1 MFEEEST
8 LPLYAVECRG
18 CVYDPLDVIRP
29 ALMCFDLYPS
39 HRMPCLPVFVMSGL
53 SFCLGSQRAHPLTHL
68 PSVVHVPCIPTL
80 AVRWRIRPCGCR
92 ISSEGGG
99 VRVMPPSASFV
110 PTNYKCLPSFSS
122 WQWQR
127 RHLSGLVPLF
137 IPLDMGTIEA
147 CTACMACLPEHGNSN
162 RLTFPL
168 LVR

>member
-1 MFEEEST
+1 
-8 LPLYAVECRG
+8 
-18 CVYDPLDVIRP
+18 
-29 ALMCFDLYPS
+29 MCFDLYPS
-39 HRMPCLPVFVMSGL
+39 HRMAACHACPCLLCQDCHSA
-53 SFCLGSQRAHPLTHL
+53 SLGSQRARPLTHL

-92 ISSEGGG
+92 ISSEGER

-137 IPLDMGTIEA
+137 ITLDKGTFEV
-147 CTACMACLPEHGNSN
+147 CTAWYVYQSMAIRTG
-162 RLTFPL
+162 
-168 LVR
+168 